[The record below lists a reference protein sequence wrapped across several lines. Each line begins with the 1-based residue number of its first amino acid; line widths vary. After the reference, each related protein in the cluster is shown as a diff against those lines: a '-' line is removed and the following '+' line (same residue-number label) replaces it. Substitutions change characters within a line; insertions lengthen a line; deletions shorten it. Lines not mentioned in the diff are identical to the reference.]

1 MGRQIVKSFEF
12 LQSSL
17 GHRFAILVA
26 FILLL
31 SLGISSGLQ
40 YRAQSTLFLEGLR
53 SEGKS
58 LGNFMAD
65 ISAEAI
71 ITYDITNLNEYAR
84 EITEQ
89 EGVVY
94 GMVLTQDNIAI
105 TNYIDDENEYVSEI
119 VRKQNISNATD
130 IVAFLRSNKN
140 IMNLSVPI
148 EINDRQ
154 LGTVLIG
161 MDQRRVHVLSRIQ
174 MYKQL
179 FSFAVTILLTIGGV
193 YIIFRHN
200 VLRPISEL
208 VYGSKRVA
216 VGKLEEE
223 VSVRTKDE
231 FGILAKAFNDM
242 MRKLEQEK
250 SEKDIAMRKMED
262 LNQTLG
268 ERVEIRTKELKQLNL
283 ELEQMALHD
292 SLTGLP
298 NRALILDRIEHGITL
313 AKRKSKTLA
322 VLMMDLDRFKEIN
335 DTIGHHAGDLVLVEV
350 SRRLVGLLREED
362 TIGRLGGDEFA
373 VILPDT
379 SIHHSKLIAK
389 KILSALD
396 EPILVK
402 GNKLSASASA
412 GIAIYP
418 DHGTDQPTLLRHAD
432 VAMYHA
438 KNKKSGFSM
447 YSATQDQHSL
457 DRLSLMT
464 DLRTAIEKNELRLH
478 YQPILDSDQN
488 INCYEVLL
496 RWNHSKL
503 GYIEPE
509 YFVPLAEQTGVM
521 KVLTKWVIN
530 NALEQSARWEKE
542 GLSVRLSINLSK
554 RDLEDPD
561 LPEQLAWMMNKWK
574 IGESTI
580 AFEITESTIMSNP
593 GYISNVLENLASMG
607 ICLLIDDFGKGYTSL
622 SQLSALPIN
631 GIKIDKS
638 FVTDMMNNT
647 NNAVIVRSVI
657 ELAHNLGMKVIAE
670 GVETKSVADELRKI
684 GCDRLQ
690 GFYTGKPSTPEEI
703 IQAVQIRRLKTIHT

>member
-1 MGRQIVKSFEF
+1 MGEGISKSLEF
-12 LQSSL
+12 FRSSL

-31 SLGISSGLQ
+31 SLGISSVLQ

-53 SEGKS
+53 SEGRS

-89 EGVVY
+89 EDVVY
-94 GMVLTQDNIAI
+94 GMVLSQDNIAI
-105 TNYIDDENEYVSEI
+105 TNYIDEENVYI
-119 VRKQNISNATD
+119 TD
-130 IVAFLRSNKN
+130 IVNGENINNTIDVVSLLRSNKN

-148 EINDRQ
+148 EINDRR

-161 MDQRRVHVLSRIQ
+161 MDQRRVHKLSQIQ

-179 FSFAVTILLTIGGV
+179 FSFAVTILLTIAGV

-216 VGKLEEE
+216 AGKLEEE
-223 VSVRTKDE
+223 VSVNTKDE
-231 FGILAKAFNDM
+231 FGILAKAFNKM
-242 MRKLEQEK
+242 MKTLEWEK
-250 SEKDIAMRKMED
+250 SEKDLAMRKMEN

-313 AKRKSKTLA
+313 AKRKTSTLA

-350 SRRLVGLLREED
+350 SKRLVGMLREED

-379 SIHHSKLIAK
+379 SIDHSKLIAR

-396 EPILVK
+396 QPILIK
-402 GNKLSASASA
+402 NNKLSVSASA
-412 GIAIYP
+412 GIALFP
-418 DHGTDQPTLLRHAD
+418 EHGFDQPTLLRHAD
-432 VAMYHA
+432 VAMYNA
-438 KNKKSGFSM
+438 KNKKSGFSI

-521 KVLTKWVIN
+521 KVLTNWVIN
-530 NALEQSARWEKE
+530 NALEQSAKWEKE
-542 GLSVRLSINLSK
+542 GLSVRMSINLSK

-574 IGESTI
+574 IGRSMI
-580 AFEITESTIMSNP
+580 SFEITESTIMYNP
-593 GYISNVLENLASMG
+593 GHISKVLENLVSMG
-607 ICLLIDDFGKGYTSL
+607 ICVLIDDFGKGYTSL
-622 SQLSALPIN
+622 SQLSALPIH

-638 FVTDMMNNT
+638 FVTDMMDNK

-657 ELAHNLGMKVIAE
+657 ELAHNLGIKVIAE
-670 GVETKSVADELRKI
+670 GVETKSVADELQKM

-690 GFYTGKPSTPEEI
+690 GYYTGRPSTPEEI
-703 IQAVQIRRLKTIHT
+703 AQAIQIHRLKTLHK